1 MFITPAGKY
10 NKLLRSLGNYC
21 ATRSINIPRLWRQ
34 VIREF
39 ASSITRDRFGN
50 PLRYSANDGKESRRV
65 SCRWSL

>member
-1 MFITPAGKY
+1 MFITSAGKY

-39 ASSITRDRFGN
+39 DSSIARDRFGN
-50 PLRYSANDGKESRRV
+50 PLRYSVNDGKEPRRV
-65 SCRWSL
+65 SRLWSQ